1 MIKNIILLLLSHYYN
16 AYSINNIMLNRR
28 TAISMQLMTN
38 SLLNNNNTNN
48 NINKTSTS
56 NIYFN
61 GELNE
66 ESCLKLSQSII
77 KNKINLL
84 NNKDKGDHI
93 NLYIQSPGGSLLP
106 TLAVVDDIINS
117 EVPIYTYVR
126 GYAASAATL
135 LSVVGS
141 KRYIYNHSLMMI
153 HSVKTSQEISSY
165 NEAKN
170 TLENLDIF
178 MKVVK
183 DIYLENTNIDINKL
197 DTLLL
202 QDSWLTSTKALE
214 YNLVDEVI

>member
-153 HSVKTSQEISSY
+153 HSVKTSQEITSY

-178 MKVVK
+178 MKLVK

-202 QDSWLTSTKALE
+202 QDSWLTSSKALE

>member
-1 MIKNIILLLLSHYYN
+1 
-16 AYSINNIMLNRR
+16 MLNRR

-153 HSVKTSQEISSY
+153 HSVKTSQEITSY

-178 MKVVK
+178 MKLVK

-202 QDSWLTSTKALE
+202 QDSWLTSSKALE